1 MSKRPATFF
10 SGLFEAHLHVSNL
23 EKAMRFYGDVL
34 GLALGRIEPE
44 RHAAFYWVGKDR
56 STMLGLWEAPPWIID
71 GASNIVR
78 LQHIAFGLRLEDLNS
93 AIQQLKA
100 NGIELRDFFDQ
111 VTDEPSVFGWMPA
124 ASIYFNDPDGHLLE
138 FIAKLEGE
146 PVPEI
151 GIVPLAEWNKLTVHS
166 PCPVAVTIRPAVSD
180 DADCIARTY
189 LESAEYHAQLD
200 PERYSAPAFET
211 ISRRYREGR
220 QQPPE
225 SGGKGITLVAE
236 LSGEIAGFIDARLE
250 QSPDAMHR
258 EMIYCHVSE
267 IAVRS
272 QHQNQGIGERLLRAA
287 EEWGRR
293 QGAEFASLEYH
304 SANTLASM
312 FYQQRMGY
320 CVASITA
327 IKRLKF
333 GE

>member
-1 MSKRPATFF
+1 MTTRPAAFF
-10 SGLFEAHLHVSNL
+10 SGLFEGHLHVLNL
-23 EKAMRFYGDVL
+23 ERAMSFYGDLL

-44 RHAAFYWVGKDR
+44 RRAAFYWVGKDR

-71 GASNIVR
+71 GTRNIVR

-93 AIQQLKA
+93 AIQQLKE

-111 VTDEPSVFGWMPA
+111 ITDEPSVFGWMPA

-138 FIAKLEGE
+138 FIAKIESK
-146 PVPEI
+146 PVPDL
-151 GIVPLAEWNKLTVHS
+151 GIASLTEWKKLTVHS
-166 PCPVAVTIRPAVSD
+166 PCPVAVTIRPAVSE
-180 DADCIARTY
+180 DADGIARTY

-200 PERYSAPAFET
+200 PQRYSAPAFET
-211 ISRRYREGR
+211 ISSRYHEGR

-225 SGGKGITLVAE
+225 SSKKGTTLVAE
-236 LSGEIAGFIDARLE
+236 LSGEIVGFIDARLE
-250 QSPDAMHR
+250 HSPDAMHR

-287 EEWGRR
+287 EEWGRQ

-304 SANTLASM
+304 SANTPASV

-320 CVASITA
+320 CAASITA
-327 IKRLKF
+327 IKRL
-333 GE
+333 